1 MMEIE
6 NKKFRCHWSIILEKT
21 GSVLV
26 IMALL
31 IINNFSDLVTVSEIG
46 GSTDELMG
54 MLVIGGIMLG
64 ITTLVVVL
72 AFLRWRKT
80 TITIEEDAIVWEKDT
95 INKET
100 LTIGIKNISS
110 INIERNIF
118 ERIIGTAK
126 LKLDT
131 DSYSTADATDV
142 EFVFKYEDAV
152 GYKEYLEAKVRGEAG
167 KYGVVPNPVGV
178 ATTENKMS
186 TGMQTSEDSPM
197 VNGMQSVDG
206 RQMNIG
212 AHPVEGTQMQPGYGG
227 GEQITGQFTSDFEE
241 ILKHCVFDLN
251 ISSLVVA
258 IPILVLAIAGVVM
271 MAIEGELGT
280 TDILAALIQIGAF
293 GYAAAYAIIGKL
305 FRYYNLT
312 VSRQGNRI
320 YMKYGMFKV
329 REYVIPVQKINAIHI
344 KQTLIGRIFK
354 RYNVSMECVGV
365 GDDNNEIAQLT
376 LSLKL
381 PEVKERLALLLPEYD
396 LTQLDKLQHID
407 KRAIWHKLMR
417 LVWLAFFAVCINV
430 GIVIGVNMFD
440 ELGLE
445 SLDTTFW
452 IIDAIIVGV
461 AFVWVLIHAILQL
474 GVEAV
479 GFGDNHLIMATG
491 TYSKDITMLSYEKI
505 QYVTTKKTPISN
517 ISGLVR
523 GQVNILAGILGT
535 TKIVP
540 YMYFKQ
546 VEMLAEKICER

>member
-54 MLVIGGIMLG
+54 MLVFGGIILG

-80 TITIEEDAIVWEKDT
+80 TITIEEDAIVWDKDT
-95 INKET
+95 MNKKT

-131 DSYSTADATDV
+131 DSLSTADATDV
-142 EFVFKYEDAV
+142 EFVFKYEEALC
-152 GYKEYLEAKVRGEAG
+152 YKEYLEAKVRGEAG
-167 KYGVVPNPVGV
+167 TNQMAPVVQTVEDGTV
-178 ATTENKMS
+178 AK
-186 TGMQTSEDSPM
+186 
-197 VNGMQSVDG
+197 GMQST
-206 RQMNIG
+206 
-212 AHPVEGTQMQPGYGG
+212 EGGQ
-227 GEQITGQFTSDFEE
+227 QITGQFTSDFEE

-251 ISSLVVA
+251 ISSLIIS
-258 IPILVLAIAGVVM
+258 IPILIIAIAGVVM
-271 MAIEGELGT
+271 MALEGELGAA
-280 TDILAALIQIGAF
+280 DILAALIQIGAF

-312 VSRQGNRI
+312 VSRHGNRI

-417 LVWLAFFAVCINV
+417 LVWLVFFAVCINV
-430 GIVIGVNMFD
+430 GIVIGVNMVD
-440 ELGLE
+440 ELGVE
-445 SLDTTFW
+445 SLDATFW
-452 IIDAIIVGV
+452 TIDAIIVGV
-461 AFVWVLIHAILQL
+461 AFVWVLLHGMLQL

-491 TYSKDITMLSYEKI
+491 AYGKDITILSYEKI

-523 GQVNILAGILGT
+523 GQVNILSGILGT

-540 YMYFKQ
+540 YMEIKQ